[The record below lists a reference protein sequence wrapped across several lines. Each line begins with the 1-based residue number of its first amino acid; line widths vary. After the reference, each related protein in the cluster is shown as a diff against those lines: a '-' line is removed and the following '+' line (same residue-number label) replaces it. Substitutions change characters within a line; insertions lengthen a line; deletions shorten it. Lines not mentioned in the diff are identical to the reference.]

1 MNFELFSRRVRGFRI
16 ANVVCLAL
24 LLSTVLGV
32 YLTKTMGG
40 DQRSQIA
47 SVERQIS
54 DEQDHIKLLR
64 AEVAYLGRPDRL
76 APIAENHLGLAPV
89 AASRRISLDD
99 LSRLAV
105 PAPPT
110 GSPQVALTQAV
121 AAKP

>member
-16 ANVVCLAL
+16 ANLVCGVL
-24 LLSTVLGV
+24 LLTTVLGV

-47 SVERQIS
+47 SVEHRIS

-76 APIAENHLGLAPV
+76 QPIAENHLGLAPV
-89 AASRRISLDD
+89 VASRRISLDD
-99 LSRLAV
+99 LARLAAPV
-105 PAPPT
+105 RPAATEAAPPA
-110 GSPQVALTQAV
+110 GMVRP
-121 AAKP
+121 